1 MRSLITLGMA
11 TMLAAAGMA
20 GAMAQ
25 TTVAATANATIQ
37 PSGPR
42 TGASGTNFFNLE
54 GNSNGKFASFG
65 VADFIPTA
73 APTTVSISNVALN
86 LTESDAA
93 FTAPGSFNIYLATDN
108 TTAFSALKFDAT
120 NLATG
125 GIGSQLGTL
134 YTLGTATFST
144 TGNTNTGQLDT
155 YNLTFAN
162 ATAQNLFL
170 GDVQSGSTIR
180 LALGTATDTTAATFA
195 GSTNTT
201 LAGPTLTYT
210 ANAPVPEA
218 STTASFGL
226 LIVLGLGGVAIARR
240 RKSA

>member
-1 MRSLITLGMA
+1 MRSSIILGMA
-11 TMLAAAGMA
+11 TLLTAGMA

-37 PSGPR
+37 PAGPR

-54 GNSNGKFASFG
+54 GSSNGKFASFG
-65 VADFIPTA
+65 VADFIPTV
-73 APTTVSISNVALN
+73 APTATGISNVSLN

-108 TTAFSALKFDAT
+108 TTAFSALKFDTT

-125 GIGSQLGTL
+125 GIGTQLGTL

-144 TGNTNTGQLDT
+144 TGNTATGQLDT
-155 YNLTFAN
+155 YGLTFAD
-162 ATAQNLFL
+162 ATAKSLFL
-170 GDVQSGSTIR
+170 SDINSGSTIR
-180 LALGTATDTTAATFA
+180 LALGTSSATTAATFA
-195 GSTNTT
+195 GSTNNT

-210 ANAPVPEA
+210 AGNAPVPEA

-226 LIVLGLGGVAIARR
+226 LLVLGLGGVAIARR